1 MKRVTAALLV
11 LAVLAACF
19 IGGASAYMDRR
30 ADNLEISGEALCGDA
45 AAAEGFTVNLDAVLG
60 GHVVWASRYVPSTGE
75 RSTNHHWSWLDTELY
90 ERSNPPE
97 VRLSGAWLDSGASWS
112 GTSNMDRLYDGQSIE
127 DALYNSIKD
136 EVEVGDTVSKT
147 VLLNDYTDTLPLE
160 FGASRIEND
169 DEEQL
174 KRVFRVPL
182 EEDVPVR
189 LTMTRRQD
197 GGELYIDPDLGQYI
211 PNSASAFAADGNI
224 YSLMLLMDENGV
236 QADASLLP
244 GGSWGVYRIPCEFTA
259 GEPEGV
265 RWWTDDPGV
274 AAEPEGSE
282 LVFPLDAGCTAA
294 NLFLSYDGQYLQL
307 VTCEGGEMYFT
318 VIDITSGEAL
328 SREKM
333 PPVFDADGY
342 DVEPEYGVW
351 DMECTLY
358 EDFAVFSS
366 YDTLYVYEPCDGDYE
381 LKLCLDVNDA
391 PLPEKYT
398 WDNYG
403 YDEYIEYSEYAWD
416 GERLAVLDSGQ
427 VSFREEKD
435 GEWLEE
441 DCARLC
447 IYDGSSG
454 ELLYC
459 DMLENQFTR
468 ELSYGRTPVYFRYGV
483 SAA

>member
-127 DALYNSIKD
+127 DTLYNSIKD

-174 KRVFRVPL
+174 KWVFRVPL

-189 LTMTRRQD
+189 LTMTRWQD
-197 GGELYIDPDLGQYI
+197 GGELYIDADLGQYI

-265 RWWTDDPGV
+265 RWWTYDPGV

-294 NLFLSYDGQYLQL
+294 SLFLSYDGQYLQL
-307 VTCEGGEMYFT
+307 VTCEGGELYFT

-358 EDFAVFSS
+358 EDFAVFSC

-403 YDEYIEYSEYAWD
+403 YDEYIEYSEYAWN

-427 VSFREEKD
+427 VSFREGKD

-459 DMLENQFTR
+459 DILENQFTR
-468 ELSYGRTPVYFRYGV
+468 ELSYGWTPVYFRYGV

>member
-30 ADNLEISGEALCGDA
+30 ADDLEISGEALCGDA
-45 AAAEGFTVNLDAVLG
+45 AAAEGFTVGLDAVLG

-97 VRLSGAWLDSGASWS
+97 VRLSGAWLDSGVSWS

-174 KRVFRVPL
+174 KRFFRVPL

-197 GGELYIDPDLGQYI
+197 GGELYIDADLGQYI

-244 GGSWGVYRIPCEFTA
+244 GGSWGVYRIPCEFTD

-307 VTCEGGEMYFT
+307 VTCEGGELYFT

-342 DVEPEYGVW
+342 YVEPEYGVQN
-351 DMECTLY
+351 MECTLY

-403 YDEYIEYSEYAWD
+403 YYEYIEYSEYAWD

-427 VSFREEKD
+427 VSFQEEKD

>member
-97 VRLSGAWLDSGASWS
+97 VRLSGAWLDSGVSWS
-112 GTSNMDRLYDGQSIE
+112 GTSNMDRLYDGQSVE

-197 GGELYIDPDLGQYI
+197 GGELYIDADLGQYI

-244 GGSWGVYRIPCEFTA
+244 GGSWGVYRIPCEFTD

-294 NLFLSYDGQYLQL
+294 SLFLSYDGQYLQL
-307 VTCEGGEMYFT
+307 VTCEGGELYFT

-342 DVEPEYGVW
+342 DVEPEYGVQN
-351 DMECTLY
+351 MECTLY

-427 VSFREEKD
+427 VSFQEEKD

-459 DMLENQFTR
+459 DMLKNQFTR
-468 ELSYGRTPVYFRYGV
+468 EFSYSRTPVYFRYGV
-483 SAA
+483 SVA

>member
-30 ADNLEISGEALCGDA
+30 ADDLEISGEALCGDA

-97 VRLSGAWLDSGASWS
+97 VRLSGAWLDSGVSWS

-197 GGELYIDPDLGQYI
+197 GGELYIDADLGQYI

-244 GGSWGVYRIPCEFTA
+244 GGSWGVYRIPCEFTD

-307 VTCEGGEMYFT
+307 VTCEGGELYFT

-328 SREKM
+328 SCEKM
-333 PPVFDADGY
+333 PPVFDVDGY

-351 DMECTLY
+351 NMECTLY

-427 VSFREEKD
+427 VSFQEEKD

-459 DMLENQFTR
+459 DMLKNQFTR
-468 ELSYGRTPVYFRYGV
+468 EFSYSRTPVYFRYGV
-483 SAA
+483 SVA

>member
-11 LAVLAACF
+11 LVVLAACF

-30 ADNLEISGEALCGDA
+30 ADDLEISGEALCGDA
-45 AAAEGFTVNLDAVLG
+45 AAAEGFTVGLDAVLG

-75 RSTNHHWSWLDTELY
+75 RSTNHHWSWSDTELY
-90 ERSNPPE
+90 ERSYPPE
-97 VRLSGAWLDSGASWS
+97 VRLSEAWLDSGVSWS
-112 GTSNMDRLYDGQSIE
+112 GTSNMDRLSDGQSVE

-160 FGASRIEND
+160 FSAFRIEND

-189 LTMTRRQD
+189 LTMTRWQD
-197 GGELYIDPDLGQYI
+197 GGEFNIDADLGQYI

-265 RWWTDDPGV
+265 RWWTDDPWV

-307 VTCEGGEMYFT
+307 VTCEGGELYFT

-328 SREKM
+328 SREQL
-333 PPVFDADGY
+333 PPPFDSKGRPA
-342 DVEPEYGVW
+342 EPERAVESMG
-351 DMECTLY
+351 CALY

-427 VSFREEKD
+427 VSFQEEKD

-459 DMLENQFTR
+459 DMLKNQFTR
-468 ELSYGRTPVYFRYGV
+468 ELSYSRTPVYFRYGV
-483 SAA
+483 SVA

>member
-197 GGELYIDPDLGQYI
+197 GGELYIDADLGQYI

-307 VTCEGGEMYFT
+307 VTCEGGELYFT

-342 DVEPEYGVW
+342 DVEPEYGVQN
-351 DMECTLY
+351 MECTLY

-427 VSFREEKD
+427 VSFQEEKD

-447 IYDGSSG
+447 IYDGYSG

>member
-30 ADNLEISGEALCGDA
+30 ADDLEISGEALCGDA

-75 RSTNHHWSWLDTELY
+75 RSTNHHWSRLDTELY

-197 GGELYIDPDLGQYI
+197 GGELYIDADLGQYI

-244 GGSWGVYRIPCEFTA
+244 GGSWGVYRIPCEFTD

-307 VTCEGGEMYFT
+307 VTCEGGELYFT

-328 SREKM
+328 SREKL

-468 ELSYGRTPVYFRYGV
+468 ELSYGWTPVYFRYGV

>member
-1 MKRVTAALLV
+1 M
-11 LAVLAACF
+11 
-19 IGGASAYMDRR
+19 
-30 ADNLEISGEALCGDA
+30 
-45 AAAEGFTVNLDAVLG
+45 
-60 GHVVWASRYVPSTGE
+60 
-75 RSTNHHWSWLDTELY
+75 
-90 ERSNPPE
+90 
-97 VRLSGAWLDSGASWS
+97 SGAWLDSGVSWS
-112 GTSNMDRLYDGQSIE
+112 GTSNMDRLYDGQSVE

-160 FGASRIEND
+160 FSAFGIEND

-197 GGELYIDPDLGQYI
+197 GGEFNIDADLGQYI
-211 PNSASAFAADGNI
+211 PSSASAFAADGNI

-307 VTCEGGEMYFT
+307 VTCEGGELYFT

-333 PPVFDADGY
+333 PPVFDVDGY
-342 DVEPEYGVW
+342 DVESEYGVW
-351 DMECTLY
+351 NMECTLY

-427 VSFREEKD
+427 VSFQEEKD

-459 DMLENQFTR
+459 DMLKNQFTR
-468 ELSYGRTPVYFRYGV
+468 EFSYSRTPVYFRYGV
-483 SAA
+483 SVA

>member
-1 MKRVTAALLV
+1 MMKSSLK
-11 LAVLAACF
+11 
-19 IGGASAYMDRR
+19 
-30 ADNLEISGEALCGDA
+30 
-45 AAAEGFTVNLDAVLG
+45 GF
-60 GHVVWASRYVPSTGE
+60 
-75 RSTNHHWSWLDTELY
+75 
-90 ERSNPPE
+90 
-97 VRLSGAWLDSGASWS
+97 
-112 GTSNMDRLYDGQSIE
+112 
-127 DALYNSIKD
+127 
-136 EVEVGDTVSKT
+136 
-147 VLLNDYTDTLPLE
+147 
-160 FGASRIEND
+160 
-169 DEEQL
+169 
-174 KRVFRVPL
+174 FRVPL

-197 GGELYIDPDLGQYI
+197 GGEFNIDADLGQYI
-211 PNSASAFAADGNI
+211 PSSASAFAADGNI

-244 GGSWGVYRIPCEFTA
+244 GGSWGVYRIPCEFTD

-265 RWWTDDPGV
+265 RWWTDDPWV

-307 VTCEGGEMYFT
+307 VTCEGGELYFT

-333 PPVFDADGY
+333 PPVFDVDGY

-351 DMECTLY
+351 NMECTLY

-427 VSFREEKD
+427 VSFQEEKD

-459 DMLENQFTR
+459 DMLKNQFTR
-468 ELSYGRTPVYFRYGV
+468 EFSYSRTPVYFRYGV
-483 SAA
+483 SVA

>member
-30 ADNLEISGEALCGDA
+30 ADDLEIRGGALCGDA

-75 RSTNHHWSWLDTELY
+75 RSTNHRWSWSDTELY
-90 ERSNPPE
+90 ERSYPPE
-97 VRLSGAWLDSGASWS
+97 VRLSGAWLDSGVSWS
-112 GTSNMDRLYDGQSIE
+112 GTSNMDRLYDGQSVE

-160 FGASRIEND
+160 FSAFRIEND

-189 LTMTRRQD
+189 LTMTRWQD
-197 GGELYIDPDLGQYI
+197 GGEFNIDADLGQYI
-211 PNSASAFAADGNI
+211 PSSASAFAADGNI

-244 GGSWGVYRIPCEFTA
+244 GGSWGVYRIPCEFTD

-274 AAEPEGSE
+274 AAEPDGSE

-307 VTCEGGEMYFT
+307 VTCEGGELYFT

-328 SREKM
+328 SREKL

-427 VSFREEKD
+427 VSFQEEKD

-468 ELSYGRTPVYFRYGV
+468 ELSYGWTPVYFRYGV

>member
-75 RSTNHHWSWLDTELY
+75 RSTNHHWSWSDAELY
-90 ERSNPPE
+90 ERSYPPE
-97 VRLSGAWLDSGASWS
+97 VRLSGAGLSSGVSWS
-112 GTSNMDRLYDGQSIE
+112 GTSNMDRLYDGQSVE

-160 FGASRIEND
+160 FSAFRIEND

-189 LTMTRRQD
+189 LTMTRWQD
-197 GGELYIDPDLGQYI
+197 GGEFNIDADLGQYI

-244 GGSWGVYRIPCEFTA
+244 GGSWGV
-259 GEPEGV
+259 
-265 RWWTDDPGV
+265 
-274 AAEPEGSE
+274 
-282 LVFPLDAGCTAA
+282 
-294 NLFLSYDGQYLQL
+294 
-307 VTCEGGEMYFT
+307 
-318 VIDITSGEAL
+318 
-328 SREKM
+328 
-333 PPVFDADGY
+333 
-342 DVEPEYGVW
+342 
-351 DMECTLY
+351 
-358 EDFAVFSS
+358 
-366 YDTLYVYEPCDGDYE
+366 
-381 LKLCLDVNDA
+381 
-391 PLPEKYT
+391 
-398 WDNYG
+398 
-403 YDEYIEYSEYAWD
+403 
-416 GERLAVLDSGQ
+416 
-427 VSFREEKD
+427 
-435 GEWLEE
+435 
-441 DCARLC
+441 
-447 IYDGSSG
+447 
-454 ELLYC
+454 
-459 DMLENQFTR
+459 
-468 ELSYGRTPVYFRYGV
+468 
-483 SAA
+483 